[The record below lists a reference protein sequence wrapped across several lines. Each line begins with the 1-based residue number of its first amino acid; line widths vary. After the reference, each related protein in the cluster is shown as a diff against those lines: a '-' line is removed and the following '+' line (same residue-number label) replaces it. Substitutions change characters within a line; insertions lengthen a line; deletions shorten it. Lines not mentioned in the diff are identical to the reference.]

1 MGHSQTAALVNYRI
15 RRLKPGEFD
24 LYRRLRLES
33 LRESPEAFLTSLESA
48 RARDE
53 AGWTAQADGAASG
66 PDRAIFILLADGPA
80 GLAALYRD
88 SVLPAEGELVQVW
101 VAPSFRGRGAAAALM
116 DAVFEWAASN
126 NFMTVRAEIARSNPR
141 ALNFY
146 KKYGFTPPPSRADS
160 EAEPWLLIRHCRP
173 QS

>member
-1 MGHSQTAALVNYRI
+1 MSLVNYRI
-15 RRLKPGEFD
+15 RRLEPGEFD

-48 RARDE
+48 LARDE
-53 AGWTAQADGAASG
+53 ASWTAQADGSASG
-66 PDRAIFILLADGPA
+66 PDRATFVVLVADAPA

-88 SVLPAEGELVQVW
+88 SVPPTEGELMQVW
-101 VAPSFRGRGAAAALM
+101 VAPSLRGSGAAAALM

-126 NFMTVRAEIARSNPR
+126 NFMTVRAEIARSNPG
-141 ALNFY
+141 ALSFY
-146 KKYGFTPPPSRADS
+146 KKHGFIFPPSRTDS
-160 EAEPWLLIRHCRP
+160 ETEPWLLIRHCHP